1 MGIDLSHGRPAPTDL
16 DVHPLISHRWSPRAI
31 SGEPVELDKLKLILE
46 AARWAP
52 SSRNEQPWRFLVA
65 TTEEPEWLARLQ
77 GYLVE
82 GNAWAKAAPVLIA
95 SAYRT
100 YFSRD
105 NRPNVSALRDLGA
118 AEENLFLQAFAA
130 GLVMHQMGGF
140 DRERLK
146 QELLPEG
153 FEPGTMIAIGYPGDP
168 EELTEKQREAENRPR
183 VRKQLSEVVFGPDW
197 GEPASFV

>member
-1 MGIDLSHGRPAPTDL
+1 MTIDLSHGRPAPTDL
-16 DVHPLISHRWSPRAI
+16 DIHPLISHRWSPRAF
-31 SGEPVELDKLKLILE
+31 SSEPLEPEVLKLILE

-52 SSRNEQPWRFLVA
+52 SSMNEQPWRFLVA
-65 TTEEPEWLARLQ
+65 TAEEPEWLERLQ

-100 YFSRD
+100 TFSRN

-118 AEENLFLQAFAA
+118 AEENLFLQVFAA

-140 DRERLK
+140 DRGRLK
-146 QELLPEG
+146 LELLPEG
-153 FEPGTMIAIGYPGDP
+153 FEPGTIIAIGYPGDP
-168 EELTEKQREAENRPR
+168 DELPDDLREREAQPR
-183 VRKQLSEVVFGPDW
+183 VRKLLSEVVFGPHW

>member
-1 MGIDLSHGRPAPTDL
+1 MAIDLRHGRPAPTNL
-16 DVHPLISHRWSPRAI
+16 DIHRLISHRWSPRAF
-31 SGEPVELDKLKLILE
+31 SAQPVELQKLKLILE

-77 GYLVE
+77 GYLKE

-100 YFSRD
+100 TLSRN
-105 NRPNVSALRDLGA
+105 NRLNISALRDLGA

-140 DRERLK
+140 HRDRLK

-153 FEPGTMIAIGYPGDP
+153 FEPGTMIAIGYPGNPD
-168 EELTEKQREAENRPR
+168 E
-183 VRKQLSEVVFGPDW
+183 LSEDLREREFQPRTRKLLSEIVFGPHW

>member
-1 MGIDLSHGRPAPTDL
+1 MELDLSHGRPAPTEL
-16 DVHPLISHRWSPRAI
+16 AIHPLISHRWSPRAF
-31 SGEPVELDKLKLILE
+31 SGEPVEHSKLKLVLE

-65 TTEEPEWLARLQ
+65 TSEEPEWLARLQ
-77 GYLVE
+77 DYLVE

-100 YFSRD
+100 TFSRN
-105 NRPNVSALRDLGA
+105 NRPNGSALRDLGA
-118 AEENLFLQAFAA
+118 AEENLFIQAFAA

-140 DRERLK
+140 DSARLK
-146 QELLPEG
+146 QELLPDG

-168 EELTEKQREAENRPR
+168 KDLPENLREGEQQPRQR
-183 VRKQLSEVVFGPDW
+183 KLLSEVVFGPDW

>member
-1 MGIDLSHGRPAPTDL
+1 MAIDLSHGRPAPTDL
-16 DVHPLISHRWSPRAI
+16 GIHPVISHRWSPRAI

-52 SSRNEQPWRFLVA
+52 SSSNEQPWRFLVA

-82 GNAWAKAAPVLIA
+82 GNAWAKAAPALIA
-95 SAYRT
+95 STYRIT
-100 YFSRD
+100 FSRN

-140 DRERLK
+140 DRHRLK

-168 EELTEKQREAENRPR
+168 EELPENLREREHQPR
-183 VRKQLSEVVFGPDW
+183 KRKLLSEVVFGPDW

>member
-1 MGIDLSHGRPAPTDL
+1 MAIDLSHGRPAPTDL
-16 DVHPLISHRWSPRAI
+16 AIYPLISHRWSPRAF
-31 SGEPVELDKLKLILE
+31 SAEPVEHDKLKLILE

-65 TTEEPEWLARLQ
+65 TTEEPDWLARLQ
-77 GYLVE
+77 GYLTE
-82 GNAWAKAAPVLIA
+82 GNAWAKAAPVLVA

-100 YFSRD
+100 TFSRD

-140 DRERLK
+140 DRKRLK

-153 FEPGTMIAIGYPGDP
+153 FEPGTMIAVGYPGDP
-168 EELTEKQREAENRPR
+168 EELPENLREGETRPR
-183 VRKQLSEVVFGPDW
+183 KRKLLSEVVFGPAW